1 MNQQVRDQLTELRA
15 SIEDARSMP
24 MSGSC
29 VISRSEVLQRIGE
42 LEAAFSRALSEA
54 EQITARRDQFVLTG
68 QQEARRLI
76 EDAQSRHEDLIS
88 ETAVFREASRRA
100 EATLADAGAEAQALR
115 AETDNYVEA
124 RLGSL
129 ESSLR
134 STLESV
140 ERGRER
146 LNDRMQTP
154 TIHDEPP
161 EQSRFS
167 SLRPVN
173 DGDWPIAGSVG

>member
-1 MNQQVRDQLTELRA
+1 MNDQARDQLSKLRA
-15 SIEDARSMP
+15 TIEEARSMP

-29 VISRSEVLQRIGE
+29 VIPRAEALQQLSE
-42 LEAAFSRALSEA
+42 LEAALGKAVSEA
-54 EQITARRDQFVLTG
+54 EQLIARRDEFIATG

-88 ETAVFREASRRA
+88 DTAVFREASRRA

-115 AETDNYVEA
+115 SDTDNYVEA
-124 RLGSL
+124 RLGTL